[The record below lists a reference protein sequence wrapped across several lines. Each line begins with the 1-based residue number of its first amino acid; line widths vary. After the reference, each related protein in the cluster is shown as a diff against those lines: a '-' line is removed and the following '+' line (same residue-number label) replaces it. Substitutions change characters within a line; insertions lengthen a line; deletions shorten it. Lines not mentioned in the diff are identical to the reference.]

1 MPKYANVCPLAACGP
16 SVTPSEWWESQIPFL
31 IEELQDGGI
40 QEDDEAEQGE
50 LVLVL

>member
-1 MPKYANVCPLAACGP
+1 MPKYANVRLLAASGP